1 MLKALAP
8 LKDLESRAVEAL
20 RDTLSDVDPIH
31 VDAIDREISVDGRHV
46 DIVADI
52 TAFGRRH
59 RLVCEVKS
67 SGQPRHVRNAVLQL
81 RNYLA
86 HIPSSRDATPVLIT
100 TYLSAE
106 AQAMC
111 READVGF
118 LDLEGNVRIVFDGIF
133 IERSVSTKPSVQRRD
148 LKSIFKPKSAQILR
162 TMLRDPSREWRVADL
177 AEAANVSLGQVSN
190 VRTSLLDREWA
201 ELSDGGLY
209 LRAPNRVLDAWRDAY
224 EPPSGEKRLFYT
236 ILQGKQFDIVAKEA
250 IHPNDH
256 RDAHGARAIFA
267 SFSAARWLSPYVR
280 SNMQHFYADDAGL
293 QLLKSG
299 LKLKSASKGENVAI
313 TVTYDE
319 GVFLDIVEPVPGVLC
334 TSPVQTYLDLAAA
347 GERGLEAAE
356 HLRSEKLA
364 WPR

>member
-1 MLKALAP
+1 MC
-8 LKDLESRAVEAL
+8 
-20 RDTLSDVDPIH
+20 
-31 VDAIDREISVDGRHV
+31 EI
-46 DIVADI
+46 
-52 TAFGRRH
+52 
-59 RLVCEVKS
+59 KS

-86 HIPSSRDATPVLIT
+86 HAHSGRDVTLIFIT

-111 READVGF
+111 RKANVGF
-118 LDLEGNVRIVFDGIF
+118 LDLEGNARIVFDGVF

-162 TMLRDPSREWRVADL
+162 VMLRDPSREWRVADL
-177 AEAANVSLGQVSN
+177 AKAANVSLGQVSN
-190 VRTSLLDREWA
+190 VRTSLLNREWA

-236 ILQGKQFDIVAKEA
+236 ILQGKQFDIVAREA
-250 IHPNDH
+250 IHPNGP

-267 SFSAARWLSPYVR
+267 SFSAARWLSPYAR

-293 QLLKSG
+293 RLLKSG
-299 LKLKSASKGENVAI
+299 LKLTSASKGENVAI
-313 TVTYDE
+313 TVTYDD
-319 GVFLDIVEPVPGVLC
+319 GVFLDTVEPVPGVLC

>member
-8 LKDLESRAVEAL
+8 LKNLEIMAVEAL
-20 RDTLSDVDPIH
+20 RGILSHVDPIH
-31 VDAIDREISVDGRHV
+31 VDSVDREVSIDGKLV

-52 TAFGRRH
+52 TAFGKRH

-67 SGQPRHVRNAVLQL
+67 SGQPRHVRGAILQL
-81 RNYLA
+81 RDYFA
-86 HIPSSRDATPVLIT
+86 HARSSRNATPVLIT

-111 READVGF
+111 REAGVGF

-133 IERSVSTKPSVQRRD
+133 IERSVSTKPSVRRRD

-177 AEAANVSLGQVSN
+177 AKAANVSFGHVSN

-201 ELSDGGLY
+201 DLSDGGLY
-209 LRAPNRVLDAWRDAY
+209 LRAPNKVLDAWRDAY

-236 ILQGKQFDIVAKEA
+236 ILQGRQFDISAKEA

-267 SFSAARWLSPYVR
+267 SFSAARWLSPYAR
-280 SNMQHFYADDAGL
+280 SNMQYFYADDAGL
-293 QLLKSG
+293 QLLEYG

-319 GVFLDIVEPVPGVLC
+319 GPFLDAVEPVPGVLC
-334 TSPVQTYLDLAAA
+334 TSPVQTFLDLAAA

-364 WPR
+364 WTR

>member
-1 MLKALAP
+1 MLKSLDP
-8 LKDLESRAVEAL
+8 VKDVEGRAVEAL
-20 RDTLSDVDPIH
+20 RDLLSDVDPIH
-31 VDAIDREISVDGRHV
+31 IDAIHRDVSFDGKHV

-52 TAFGRRH
+52 KAFGRHH
-59 RLVCEVKS
+59 RLVCEVKG

-86 HIPSSRDATPVLIT
+86 HARSGRNATPVFIA

-106 AQAMC
+106 AQALC

-118 LDLEGNVRIVFDGIF
+118 LDLEGNARIVFDGVF

-177 AEAANVSLGQVSN
+177 AKAADVSLGQVSN

-201 ELSDGGLY
+201 ELSAGGLY
-209 LRAPNRVLDAWRDAY
+209 LRAPNKVLDAWRDAY
-224 EPPSGEKRLFYT
+224 EPPLGEKRVFYT
-236 ILQGKQFDIVAKEA
+236 ILQGKQFDSVARGA
-250 IHPNDH
+250 IHPDDAH
-256 RDAHGARAIFA
+256 DAHGARAIFA

-280 SNMQHFYADDAGL
+280 SNMQHFYANDAGL
-293 QLLKSG
+293 ELLKSG
-299 LKLKSASKGENVAI
+299 LKLSSASKGENVAI

-319 GVFLDIVEPVPGVLC
+319 GVFLDAVEPVPGVLC
-334 TSPVQTYLDLAAA
+334 TSPVQTYLDLAAS

-364 WPR
+364 WSR

>member
-1 MLKALAP
+1 MLKADTL

-20 RDTLSDVDPIH
+20 RGVLSNVDPIH
-31 VDAIDREISVDGRHV
+31 LDAIDREVSVNGKHI
-46 DIVADI
+46 DIIADL

-59 RLVCEVKS
+59 RLVCEVKN
-67 SGQPRHVRNAVLQL
+67 SGQPRHVRDAVLQL

-86 HIPSSRDATPVLIT
+86 HARSSRDATPVFIT

-111 READVGF
+111 RDADVGF
-118 LDLEGNVRIVFDGIF
+118 LDFEGNVRIVFDGIF

-148 LKSIFKPKSAQILR
+148 LKSIFKPKSARILR
-162 TMLRDPSREWRVADL
+162 TMLRDPSREWRVIDL

-201 ELSDGGLY
+201 KLSEGGLY
-209 LRAPNRVLDAWRDAY
+209 LQAPNKVLDAWRAAY
-224 EPPSGEKRLFYT
+224 EPPLGEKRFFYT
-236 ILQGKQFDIVAKEA
+236 IFQGKQFDTVAKEA
-250 IHPNDH
+250 IHHSVH
-256 RDAHGARAIFA
+256 RDANGARAIFA

-280 SNMQHFYADDAGL
+280 SNMQQFYADDSGL
-293 QLLKSG
+293 HMLESR

-319 GVFLDIVEPVPGVLC
+319 GVFLDVVEPVPGVLC

-356 HLRSEKLA
+356 HLRSEKLI